1 MARVPI
7 TVMGFRC
14 ERCAHEWL
22 ARGREGKQPRTCPKC
37 KSAYW
42 DKHKVHPLVGV
53 SETAGAVPAQA
64 LSQQPINCSR
74 FASDELPGWLANLV
88 RTGR

>member
-22 ARGREGKQPRTCPKC
+22 ARGRKGKQPRICPKC

-42 DKHKVHPLVGV
+42 DRHEEFPAGV
-53 SETAGAVPAQA
+53 TRRAKPVSAQE
-64 LSQQPINCSR
+64 LSPRTINCPTL
-74 FASDELPGWLANLV
+74 ASDERPAWLANLV
-88 RTGR
+88 RAGR

>member
-14 ERCAHEWL
+14 ERCAHEWV
-22 ARGREGKQPRTCPKC
+22 ARRREGKQPRICPKC

-42 DKHKVHPLVGV
+42 DRHKVPPAKVTK
-53 SETAGAVPAQA
+53 TAEAVPARE
-64 LSQQPINCSR
+64 LSPWTINCPR
-74 FASDELPGWLANLV
+74 PAAGERPEWVVNLM

>member
-14 ERCAHEWL
+14 ERCAHEWV
-22 ARGREGKQPRTCPKC
+22 ARGRAEKQPRICPKC

-42 DKHKVHPLVGV
+42 DRHKEPRAGV
-53 SETAGAVPAQA
+53 TQTAEAVPAQA
-64 LSQQPINCSR
+64 PQTINR
-74 FASDELPGWLANLV
+74 PRPASDERPEWLVNLM